1 MKFILNTTNS
11 NVFRDLRI
19 NSSRIFFLGNFWDVE
34 ENNIEVTQTTTDD
47 NLRRGNAT
55 ADDSIAVNMW
65 AAISAKEIDDKCIE
79 SVLSSSLNEKM
90 HPDAARKYTG
100 RLKIRYMV
108 HQRSTRNSHH
118 NDSIPLHKMQVCWQ
132 GKISGIFSFPLHRC
146 KRLQWG
152 DENIFK
158 AFKRWQ
164 THNLWATTAKL
175 QQYL

>member
-1 MKFILNTTNS
+1 MKFILNTTDS

-55 ADDSIAVNMW
+55 AAVNMW
-65 AAISAKEIDDKCIE
+65 VAISAKEIDDKWIE

-90 HPDAARKYTG
+90 HPYAARKYAG
-100 RLKIRYMV
+100 RLKIRHMV

-132 GKISGIFSFPLHRC
+132 GKISGNFLFPLHRC

>member
-1 MKFILNTTNS
+1 MKFILNPTDS

-19 NSSRIFFLGNFWDVE
+19 NSSRIFSLGNFWDVK

-55 ADDSIAVNMW
+55 ANDSIAVNKW
-65 AAISAKEIDDKCIE
+65 VAISAKEIDDRCIG

-90 HPDAARKYTG
+90 HPYAARKYTG

-118 NDSIPLHKMQVCWQ
+118 NDSIPLRKMQVCWQ
-132 GKISGIFSFPLHRC
+132 GKSSGNFSFSLHRC
-146 KRLQWG
+146 KILQWG

-158 AFKRWQ
+158 TFERWQ
-164 THNLWATTAKL
+164 THNIWATTAKM